1 MRQTGRRYDAGA
13 FTLFFAPRRPPRPA
27 RAVKS
32 DPTHSAPAPLSADA
46 PPAPTP
52 PPPTPAPAAPL
63 NAEPEAA
70 LHSGAPRPPAP
81 PPGPA
86 RAGFVASRS
95 AVGGAVER
103 ARAKRRL
110 REAFRAHQTAF
121 PPGLDLI
128 FVARRSLNR
137 LEHAALQDR
146 FSTLCRKLF
155 PPRAA

>member
-32 DPTHSAPAPLSADA
+32 DPIHSAPAPLSAEA
-46 PPAPTP
+46 
-52 PPPTPAPAAPL
+52 PPTPAPAAPL

-70 LHSGAPRPPAP
+70 SHSGAPRPPAP

-110 REAFRAHQTAF
+110 REAFRAHQSAF